1 MGPLPLTD
9 GHDLPGL
16 VDELV
21 PGLAA
26 EGEDLIV
33 GLEDPV

>member
-1 MGPLPLTD
+1 MNMTLPR
-9 GHDLPGL
+9 L

-26 EGEDLIV
+26 EGENLIIEHK
-33 GLEDPV
+33 GPIGDPVVV